1 MTVMINE
8 DPADPSVHEP
18 PRCPVCGG
26 LWHSEECELGQEV
39 ARRLKAEKEAARLRA
54 ILGTADLPQF
64 LTDVTTAAG
73 LLEHGKRDKGLA
85 NRIADRA
92 HALRMRAFG
101 A

>member
-1 MTVMINE
+1 MSWEAWGTPP
-8 DPADPSVHEP
+8 DKQEP
-18 PRCPVCGG
+18 PQQCPICSGER
-26 LWHSEECELGQEV
+26 HSEGCELGQEV
-39 ARRLKAEKEAARLRA
+39 ARRLKAEEEAARLRR

-85 NRIADRA
+85 KRIADRA
-92 HALRMRAFG
+92 HALRMRALE